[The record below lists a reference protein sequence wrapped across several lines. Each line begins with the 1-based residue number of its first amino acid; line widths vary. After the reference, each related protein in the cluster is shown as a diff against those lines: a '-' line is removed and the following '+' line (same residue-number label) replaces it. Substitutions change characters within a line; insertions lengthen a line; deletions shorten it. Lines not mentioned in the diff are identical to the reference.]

1 MKLGAGVAATGALV
15 GGAVGTQHVVR
26 GGPSEAAPAPRAAER
41 ATHKPTA
48 AATAVRAAPAGL
60 RDAAARTPVRRA
72 ASTAP
77 PPKRAAPR
85 KKHQRVASSAPVA
98 PASTPAA
105 SAHATEPKT
114 THRGREQPR
123 DDRGHHPGDGQ
134 HGGSGKHANRS
145 SGHGNEKNK
154 SPQGKGVGK
163 GKGGGNGKAGKAKPD
178 ATSSPATGSSNQ
190 GNGERQG
197 QGRARRPRPA
207 SRRLTASAAAPRGTR
222 VRTRTRAPGLARQPN
237 PARAVRRGTERGK
250 VVAMVSRVPVLAGL
264 LFALV
269 MPATASAASH
279 LVVAGETLSGI
290 AASNGLSTAALA
302 AANGMSPDAFVI
314 QGTSVTVPVAEATGV
329 SAAASPAPFG
339 GYRVRLGDS
348 LSAIAAEHGV
358 SVAQLAAAN
367 GLSAQGTL
375 VAGTS
380 LKLPGGGGA
389 ATTSTASSS
398 SAGSSSSGG
407 HDVVAGDTLT
417 GIAAANGI
425 TPAALA
431 AANGLSPSSFVIAGT
446 KLKIPAGA
454 PATSVPATAAANVP
468 ATGAATGS
476 PGRLSA
482 SQIGSIAAANGAPS
496 SLASAIAW
504 QESGFNNA
512 MVSVANAR
520 GIMQVMPS
528 TWQYVQNELGAGP
541 LDPASPSD
549 NVRAGSLLLSRL
561 LRDTGGDA
569 PTAVAA
575 YYQGLG
581 SVRRIGMLPETRRYV
596 ANVLALRSRF
606 GG

>member
-1 MKLGAGVAATGALV
+1 
-15 GGAVGTQHVVR
+15 
-26 GGPSEAAPAPRAAER
+26 
-41 ATHKPTA
+41 
-48 AATAVRAAPAGL
+48 
-60 RDAAARTPVRRA
+60 
-72 ASTAP
+72 
-77 PPKRAAPR
+77 
-85 KKHQRVASSAPVA
+85 
-98 PASTPAA
+98 
-105 SAHATEPKT
+105 
-114 THRGREQPR
+114 
-123 DDRGHHPGDGQ
+123 
-134 HGGSGKHANRS
+134 
-145 SGHGNEKNK
+145 
-154 SPQGKGVGK
+154 
-163 GKGGGNGKAGKAKPD
+163 
-178 ATSSPATGSSNQ
+178 
-190 GNGERQG
+190 
-197 QGRARRPRPA
+197 
-207 SRRLTASAAAPRGTR
+207 
-222 VRTRTRAPGLARQPN
+222 
-237 PARAVRRGTERGK
+237 
-250 VVAMVSRVPVLAGL
+250 MVSRVPFLAGL
-264 LFALV
+264 LFAV
-269 MPATASAASH
+269 MMPATASAASH

-290 AASNGLSTAALA
+290 AASNGLATTQLA

-314 QGTSVTVPVAEATGV
+314 QGTSISVPAAGATGV
-329 SAAASPAPFG
+329 SAPASPAPFG

-358 SVAQLAAAN
+358 SVQQLAATN
-367 GLSAQGTL
+367 GLSAEGTL

-380 LKLPGGGGA
+380 LKLPSGGGM
-389 ATTSTASSS
+389 TTVSSTTTGSP

-407 HDVVAGDTLT
+407 HAVVPGDTLT

-431 AANGLSPSSFVIAGT
+431 AANGLSPNSFVIAGT
-446 KLKIPAGA
+446 KLKIPAAA
-454 PATSVPATAAANVP
+454 PATSVPATAATNVP
-468 ATGAATGS
+468 ATGAASGA
-476 PGRLSA
+476 PGRLNA
-482 SQIGSIAAANGAPS
+482 SQIGSIAAANGAPA

-549 NVRAGSLLLSRL
+549 NVRAGSVLLSRL

-569 PTAVAA
+569 ATAVAA